1 MLPSKLRYWLFD
13 TLSVKT
19 MRFVD
24 AVPTRQANGLTKTVY
39 DMIRDDFFKNG
50 SLTSR
55 SKVPEL
61 MAGIWIAGRETMLV
75 EDKVDR
81 TTKDAISAILSQINA
96 CPYCEDMLIS
106 LVSAAGKTQAAMTIF
121 ERNDFDERNDE
132 ELARALDWVRAIASP
147 DADFV
152 PPMPFS
158 QDQLP
163 EVFGTMMAMSDINRF
178 SHVVMEDSPVS
189 APFGLNSIKAM
200 LLRIFGQELKI
211 TRRIELEHGRSLPLL
226 PSAELPEDMAW
237 ALSNPRVADALA
249 RYAAAVDKSIAGI
262 IPKKVRDTV
271 EASLAAWQGEMMP
284 ISRAWLEAELVDLN
298 EAERKIASLAIV
310 TAKASYQFDESL
322 AEEVLGKDRNEER
335 FIRILAWASFSGA
348 RRFIQLVAER
358 ESDFAARKHAVIEP
372 QSQNVAHFVSA

>member
-1 MLPSKLRYWLFD
+1 MLPARLRYWLFD

-24 AVPTRQANGLTKTVY
+24 AVPTHQARGLTKTVY

-61 MAGIWIAGRETMLV
+61 MAAIWTAGRETMLV
-75 EDKVDR
+75 EDRVDR
-81 TTKDAISAILSQINA
+81 TTKDAISAVLSQINA

-106 LVSAAGKTQAAMTIF
+106 LVSAAGKTQAAMNIF
-121 ERNDFDERNDE
+121 EQTDLEERNEE
-132 ELARALDWVRAIASP
+132 ELAAALDWVRAIATS
-147 DADFV
+147 DADTV
-152 PPMPFS
+152 PRMPFS
-158 QDQLP
+158 PVQLP

-189 APFGLNSIKAM
+189 APFGLNRIKAM

-211 TRRIELEHGRSLPLL
+211 TRRMELEHGRSLPLL

-237 ALSNPRVADALA
+237 AMSNPRIADALA
-249 RYAAAVDKSIAGI
+249 RYVAAVDKSITGI
-262 IPKKVRDTV
+262 IPEKVIDAV

-284 ISRAWLEAELVDLN
+284 ISRAWLEAEISDLD
-298 EAERKIASLAIV
+298 ETERKIARLAIV

-322 AEEVLGKDRNEER
+322 AEAVLGEDRDEER

-358 ESDFAARKHAVIEP
+358 ESRIAARKQAVIEP
-372 QSQNVAHFVSA
+372 NFPNVTQLVAA

>member
-1 MLPSKLRYWLFD
+1 MLPARLRYWLFD

-61 MAGIWIAGRETMLV
+61 MAAIWTAGRETMLV
-75 EDKVDR
+75 EDRVDR
-81 TTKDAISAILSQINA
+81 TTKDAISAVLSQINA

-106 LVSAAGKTQAAMTIF
+106 LVSAAGKTQTAMNIF
-121 ERNDFDERNDE
+121 ERTDLEERNEE
-132 ELARALDWVRAIASP
+132 ELATALDWVRAIATS
-147 DADFV
+147 DADTI
-152 PPMPFS
+152 PRMPFS
-158 QDQLP
+158 PDQLP

-189 APFGLNSIKAM
+189 APFGLNRIKAM
-200 LLRIFGQELKI
+200 LLRIFGRELKI
-211 TRRIELEHGRSLPLL
+211 TRRMELEHGRSLPLL

-237 ALSNPRVADALA
+237 AMSNPRVADALA
-249 RYAAAVDKSIAGI
+249 RYVAAVDKSIAGI
-262 IPKKVRDTV
+262 IPEKVRDAV

-284 ISRAWLEAELVDLN
+284 ISRAWLEAEISDLD
-298 EAERKIASLAIV
+298 ESERKIARLAIV
-310 TAKASYQFDESL
+310 TAKASYQFDESM
-322 AEEVLGKDRNEER
+322 AEAVLGEDRDEER
-335 FIRILAWASFSGA
+335 FIRILAWASYSGA

-358 ESDFAARKHAVIEP
+358 ESKFAVRKQAIIEP
-372 QSQNVAHFVSA
+372 TFPNVTQFVAA